1 MCSMD
6 SCPAPTR
13 RPEEAPMR
21 RHTPAASRGAL
32 WFAVPYAISF
42 ALFLLWPIVY
52 GLWMSITD
60 QSLATTRLNII
71 GLDNYI
77 EALGDPELWRA
88 LWTTVV
94 FTVVSSVPLVAL
106 ALLLAYLVATG
117 LPGQWLWR
125 LSFFAP
131 YLLPVSVVT
140 GIWGMLY
147 ANDFGLINGLLARV
161 GAEQIPWLSDKS
173 IALWAIV
180 LVTLWWTIG
189 FNFLLYL
196 TGIQAIPEHVY
207 EAAQIDGA
215 GPFRRLWSV
224 TLPMLRP
231 TTILIILLQLL
242 ASMKVFDQV
251 FLLTAGGPEGSTRVV
266 LQYIYDVGFSGYRL
280 GYSAAV
286 SYLFF
291 ALIVLISLV
300 QVALMRRTSKE
311 A

>member
-1 MCSMD
+1 
-6 SCPAPTR
+6 
-13 RPEEAPMR
+13 MR

-42 ALFLLWPIVY
+42 AVLLLWPIVY

-71 GLDNYI
+71 GLDNYV
-77 EALGDPELWRA
+77 EALSDPELWRA
-88 LWTTVV
+88 LWTTIV

-147 ANDFGLINGLLARV
+147 ANDFGLVNGLLARV

>member
-1 MCSMD
+1 
-6 SCPAPTR
+6 
-13 RPEEAPMR
+13 MR